1 MMAETGRRNFL
12 NVRYFLQIAI
22 FTTHYMTTDLNNE
35 LATKPHYPILDG
47 LRGVAAIIVV
57 TFHLAE
63 PFSTSNLDKFV
74 NHGYLAV
81 DFFFLLSGFVMGYA
95 YDDRWYKMTAG
106 NFLKRRV
113 IRLQPMVVLGMTLG
127 AIGFYFTDSALW
139 PLIHTIPLWKMLLVL
154 LIGYTIL
161 PVPLSL
167 DIRGWEE
174 MHPLNS
180 VGWSLFFE
188 YIANI
193 LYAVWI
199 RKFSKTALS
208 ILAVVAAIALTH
220 LAVTNGDVS
229 GGWTLNVE
237 QVRIGLTRVM
247 YPFFAGLLLSRI
259 AKPTRIKNAFL
270 WCSLLI
276 AFVLYMPRIGG
287 AEQGW
292 LNGIYDSVCIIFV
305 FPLIV
310 YLGASGVMQSQE
322 ENRICKFLGDISYP
336 LYLVHYPIVYFYV
349 AWISNN
355 KGITMAEA
363 WPYALL
369 ILSGSIVLAYAALK
383 WYDEPVRRWLRKKLA

>member
-1 MMAETGRRNFL
+1 M
-12 NVRYFLQIAI
+12 
-22 FTTHYMTTDLNNE
+22 NNSQT
-35 LATKPHYPILDG
+35 ATKPHYAILDG

-63 PFSTSNLDKFV
+63 PFSTGNLDKFV

-81 DFFFLLSGFVMGYA
+81 DFFFLLSGFVIGYS
-95 YDDRWYKMTAG
+95 YDDRWHKTTVG
-106 NFLKRRV
+106 NFFIRR
-113 IRLQPMVVLGMTLG
+113 IERLQPMVVLGMTLG
-127 AIGFYFTDSALW
+127 ALGFYFTDSALW
-139 PLIHTIPLWKMLLVL
+139 PLIHTVPMWKMLLVM

-161 PVPLSL
+161 PIPLSL
-167 DIRGWEE
+167 DIRGWQE

-193 LYAVWI
+193 LYAAWI
-199 RKFSKTALS
+199 RKFSITALS
-208 ILAVVAAIALTH
+208 ILVGIAAIALAH
-220 LAVTNGDVS
+220 LAITNGDVS

-237 QVRIGLTRVM
+237 QVRIGLTRTM
-247 YPFFAGLLLSRI
+247 YPFFAGLLLSRVV
-259 AKPTRIKNAFL
+259 KPARIRNAFI

-276 AFVLYMPRIGG
+276 AIVLYMPRLGG
-287 AEQGW
+287 ARHVW
-292 LNGIYDSVCIIFV
+292 INGVYESVCIIIV

-310 YLGASGVMQSQE
+310 YFGASGVIQSQR

-336 LYLVHYPIVYFYV
+336 LYMVHYPLVYFYV

-355 KGITMAEA
+355 KGISMVHA

-369 ILSGSIVLAYAALK
+369 ILVGSIALAYAALK
-383 WYDEPVRRWLRKKLA
+383 WYDEPVRKWLRKMFSGDLKAINFVT

>member
-1 MMAETGRRNFL
+1 MNK
-12 NVRYFLQIAI
+12 N
-22 FTTHYMTTDLNNE
+22 D

-57 TFHLAE
+57 TFHLGE
-63 PFSTSNLDKFV
+63 PLSTSNLDKLV

-81 DFFFLLSGFVMGYA
+81 DFFFLLSGFVIGYA
-95 YDDRWYKMTAG
+95 YDDRWPKMTVG
-106 NFLKRRV
+106 TFFKRR
-113 IRLQPMVVLGMTLG
+113 IERLQPMVVLGMTLG
-127 AIGFYFTDSALW
+127 AVGFYFTDSTLW
-139 PLIHTIPLWKMLLVL
+139 PLIHTIPVWKMLLVML
-154 LIGYTIL
+154 VGYTIL

-208 ILAVVAAIALTH
+208 VFVVIAAIAL
-220 LAVTNGDVS
+220 AQMAITNGDVS
-229 GGWTLNVE
+229 GGWTLNIP
-237 QVRIGLTRVM
+237 QVRIGLTRTIF
-247 YPFFAGLLLSRI
+247 PFFAGLLLSRL

-270 WCSLLI
+270 WCSLLVAI
-276 AFVLYMPRIGG
+276 VLYMPRIGG
-287 AEQGW
+287 AEYLW
-292 LNGIYDSVCIIFV
+292 MNGLYESVCIIIV

-310 YLGASGVMQSQE
+310 YIGASGVIKSQTE
-322 ENRICKFLGDISYP
+322 SKVCKFLGDISYP
-336 LYLVHYPIVYFYV
+336 LYMVHYPLVYFYV
-349 AWISNN
+349 AWISNH
-355 KGITMAEA
+355 KGITIAQV

-369 ILSGSIVLAYAALK
+369 ILITAIALAYAALK
-383 WYDEPVRRWLRKKLA
+383 WYDEPVRRWLRKKLG

>member
-1 MMAETGRRNFL
+1 M
-12 NVRYFLQIAI
+12 
-22 FTTHYMTTDLNNE
+22 NNNA

-57 TFHLAE
+57 TFHLTE
-63 PFSTSNLDKFV
+63 PLGTGHLDILV

-81 DFFFLLSGFVMGYA
+81 DFFFLLSGFVIGYA
-95 YDDRWYKMTAG
+95 YDDRWQKMTIG
-106 NFLKRRV
+106 SFFKRRI

-127 AIGFYFTDSALW
+127 AIGFYFTDSTIW
-139 PLIHTIPLWKMLLVL
+139 PLIHTVPLWKMLLVT

-161 PVPLSL
+161 PIPLSL

-174 MHPLNS
+174 MHPMNS

-208 ILAVVAAIALTH
+208 ILVVISAIALAQ
-220 LAVTNGDVS
+220 LAITNGDVS
-229 GGWTLNVE
+229 GGWTLNVP
-237 QVRIGLTRVM
+237 QVRVGLTRTM
-247 YPFFAGLLLSRI
+247 FPFFAGLLLSRVM
-259 AKPTRIKNAFL
+259 KPTQIKNAFL
-270 WCSLLI
+270 WCSLLV
-276 AFVLYMPRIGG
+276 ALVLYMPRIGG
-287 AEQGW
+287 AGHLW
-292 LNGIYDSVCIIFV
+292 MNGIYESVCIIIV

-310 YLGASGVMQSQE
+310 YIGASGVLQTQS

-336 LYLVHYPIVYFYV
+336 LYLVHYPLVYFYV

-355 KGITMAEA
+355 KGTTIVQA

-369 ILSGSIVLAYAALK
+369 ILIGAIALAYAVLK
-383 WYDEPVRRWLRKKLA
+383 WYDEPVRKWLRRKLG